1 MHATRNK
8 ILQAL
13 ADGEFVSGTDL
24 GEISAISRTAVAKH
38 IDALRGFGLDI
49 FSVKGRGYKLASP
62 IDLLNIESISQSY
75 FKLNHSYY
83 PGTCYIEPIIDS
95 TNTYLKEKLAHG
107 ELADSDVCLAESQ
120 TAGRGR
126 QGKAWVSPFASSIY
140 MSVYRRFSGGYQ
152 TISGLSLVIGL
163 AVADCL
169 DELGIS
175 GVQLKWPN
183 DVYVNMQKIAG
194 ILIEIEGAVGDLVDS
209 IIGIGINVSIPDDV
223 SGIDQ
228 AFTDCNAHVPSPVKR
243 NELIA
248 LLLNYINKHLDSFVV
263 QGLVPFMDSWQSKD
277 VFYNKPIKLL
287 AGQSVIEG
295 IGMGINETGAIL
307 LQVDGELKAFHG
319 GEISV
324 RGS

>member
-13 ADGEFVSGTDL
+13 AGGEFISGTELGDVSGV
-24 GEISAISRTAVAKH
+24 SRTAVAKH
-38 IDALRGFGLDI
+38 IDALRELGLDI
-49 FSVKGRGYKLASP
+49 FSVKGRGYKLANP
-62 IDLLNIESISQSY
+62 IDLLNLEAISKCYSEVQQGA
-75 FKLNHSYY
+75 Y

-95 TNTYLKEKLAHG
+95 TNTYLKSKLAEG
-107 ELADSDVCLAESQ
+107 ELSNGDVCLAESQ

-126 QGKAWVSPFASSIY
+126 QGKTWVSPFASSIY

-183 DVYVNMQKIAG
+183 DVYVDMQKIAG
-194 ILIEIEGAVGDLVDS
+194 ILIEIEGAVGDEVDS
-209 IIGIGINVSIPDDV
+209 IIGIGINVSLPEDI
-223 SGIDQ
+223 SGIEQ
-228 AFTDCNAHVPSPVKR
+228 AFTDCNSHTTGPISR
-243 NELIA
+243 NELVA
-248 LLLNYINKHLDSFVV
+248 LLLKYLNMHLDTFVV
-263 QGLVPFMDSWQSKD
+263 QGLVPFMERWQSKD
-277 VFYNKPIKLL
+277 AFYHKAIKLL

-307 LQVDGELKAFHG
+307 LQVNGELKAFHG

-324 RGS
+324 RGL